1 MKRAKNMNQISSGKK
16 PDDNSE
22 AFNQRNARL
31 YRALQIVFRFSKPA
45 DLLELQ
51 KEDFLSLCEVSQIY
65 WKLKGSLFQ
74 NSSVLMEAG
83 GGTENAFSDSPVV
96 PVSPSSERQG
106 ESSREMHISD
116 YVPASH
122 RFKKNLICKGRD
134 YGQLIFV
141 SSGKIS
147 GTQKSFLN
155 RVSDMVSSALCF
167 MEGTKQ
173 LETSKDQWDLVFDS
187 FYRALCIT
195 DENYQMLRTNKAF
208 RQLTG
213 RKKTEIAGKN
223 VFSVFSIPVKPP
235 SSPREEE
242 TWIAGS
248 PSKAPPLNLEFSMK
262 TVFLTNERLKVYLLL
277 VKDITEEIKME
288 RKISNQA
295 QSRELG
301 LIKSS
306 MAHELNNPI
315 AGIKALLT
323 IIESGLVGTGEGH
336 FLGDMHSAVNRCQD
350 IVTRLLS
357 AASHQSTPENSR

>member
-1 MKRAKNMNQISSGKK
+1 MKQAKDLNQISSGKEQDK
-16 PDDNSE
+16 NSKI
-22 AFNQRNARL
+22 FNERNARL
-31 YRALQIVFRFSKPA
+31 YRALQILCRFSKPE
-45 DLLELQ
+45 DLFELQ
-51 KEDFLSLCEVSQIY
+51 KKDFLKLCEVSQIY
-65 WKLKGSLFQ
+65 WNLKGPLFQ
-74 NSSVLMEAG
+74 NNSALINAGERGDHDTLDSFVLKASP
-83 GGTENAFSDSPVV
+83 FSEGKGDF
-96 PVSPSSERQG
+96 
-106 ESSREMHISD
+106 SRKMHFSD

-122 RFKKNLICKGRD
+122 RFKRDLTCKGRE

-147 GTQKSFLN
+147 GTQKSFL
-155 RVSDMVSSALCF
+155 RRIGDMVSSALYF

-195 DENYQMLRTNKAF
+195 DEKFQMLRTNKAF

-213 RKKTEIAGKN
+213 RRKTEIAGKN
-223 VFSVFSIPVKPP
+223 VFSVFPIPVKPP
-235 SSPREEE
+235 SSLGKEE
-242 TWIAGS
+242 TWVANS
-248 PSKAPPLNLEFSMK
+248 PLGASPMNLEFSIK
-262 TVFLTNERLKVYLLL
+262 TVFLTSERLKIHLLL

-288 RKISNQA
+288 REISNQA

-323 IIESGLVGTGEGH
+323 VIENGLIDTKEKH

-350 IVTRLLS
+350 IVSRLLS
-357 AASHQSTPENSR
+357 AASRKSVAENSR

>member
-1 MKRAKNMNQISSGKK
+1 MKQAKNINQISSEKES
-16 PDDNSE
+16 DNNSKV
-22 AFNQRNARL
+22 FNQRNARL
-31 YRALQIVFRFSKPA
+31 FKVLQIIFRISKPE
-45 DLLELQ
+45 DLFELQ
-51 KEDFLSLCEVSQIY
+51 KEGFLSLCEVSQIY

-74 NSSVLMEAG
+74 NSLALMEAG
-83 GGTENAFSDSPVV
+83 GGAECSFLDTSALPAPSFS
-96 PVSPSSERQG
+96 EKHE

-122 RFKKNLICKGRD
+122 RFKRNLICKGRD

-141 SSGKIS
+141 SSGKIL
-147 GTQKSFLN
+147 GTQRSFLS
-155 RVSDMVSSALCF
+155 RVSDMVSSALYF

-187 FYRALCIT
+187 FYRPLCIT
-195 DENYQMLRTNKAF
+195 DEKYQMLRTNKAF

-223 VFSVFSIPVKPP
+223 VFSVFSIPVEPP
-235 SSPREEE
+235 SSPGKEE
-242 TWIAGS
+242 TWIASSSSG
-248 PSKAPPLNLEFSMK
+248 APPLNLEFSMK
-262 TVFLTNERLKVYLLL
+262 TVFLTNERLKIYLLL
-277 VKDITEEIKME
+277 VKDITEEIRME
-288 RKISNQA
+288 KKISNQA

-357 AASHQSTPENSR
+357 AASHQSAAKNSR